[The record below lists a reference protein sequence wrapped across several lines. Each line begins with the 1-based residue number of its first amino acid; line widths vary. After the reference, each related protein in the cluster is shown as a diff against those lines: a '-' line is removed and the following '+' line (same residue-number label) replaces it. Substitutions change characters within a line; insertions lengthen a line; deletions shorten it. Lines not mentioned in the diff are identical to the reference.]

1 MTATIEAKQDLVK
14 DKYNDVVIGKDHIF
28 LLSDRKID
36 VYQKESKNNTT
47 TFAIPVADSYKCTKF
62 AIHETLNYL
71 AVKCTKDLSHQLL
84 IINITKI
91 DSIVAFKDIFDL
103 DSYFVRKMLFK
114 EDNLYIL
121 DGPEDPL
128 SESSIIYVL
137 HIALSETHPHEL
149 FELVDII
156 NGEKV
161 DEDYLYIS
169 DFDATKAEGQ
179 LPGDQKLFFID
190 AKFGLRIIDI
200 RPTESWYEEPSDP
213 IGNQL
218 NLSSIVGKDGNA
230 REAIYYGVKV
240 LSGSFKKSGD
250 DNISNYQVIFTT
262 KNSQNYELFINFT
275 IKSNEHVKSQSH
287 LEKAIVVRSLYRYA
301 GFTAAPVLEAS
312 VVVNKE
318 KANLMDDGYLLM
330 PYYFQSEN
338 FMPGPLA
345 SQVVLLYDLQS
356 YSNLPLN
363 ESSYF
368 SQYAIGGFTIPIKS
382 YDYSFKL
389 LSYQDKETKENIYE
403 AILLNPS
410 TFIAQV
416 LSISRNLTL
425 LFNSTDLNSTSIT
438 FTAKNDFS
446 HSSTTFPID
455 YFVEENSNDKT

>member
-1 MTATIEAKQDLVK
+1 MKKNQKKKNVTF
-14 DKYNDVVIGKDHIF
+14 VIPG
-28 LLSDRKID
+28 S
-36 VYQKESKNNTT
+36 
-47 TFAIPVADSYKCTKF
+47 DSYKCNKF

-71 AVKCTKDLSHQLL
+71 AVKCTAGLSHQLL

-91 DSIVAFKDIFDL
+91 DNIAAFKDIFDL

-128 SESSIIYVL
+128 SESAIIYVL
-137 HIALSETHPHEL
+137 HISLSETHPHEL

-161 DEDYLYIS
+161 DEDFLYIS
-169 DFDATKAEGQ
+169 DFDAVKAEGQ
-179 LPGDQKLFFID
+179 LPGDQKLFFVD

-200 RPTESWYEEPSDP
+200 RPTESWYEEPSDA

-218 NLSSIVGKDGNA
+218 NLSSIIEKDGNV
-230 REAIYYGVKV
+230 RETIYYGVKV
-240 LSGSFKKSGD
+240 LSGTFTKSGN
-250 DNISNYQVIFTT
+250 DNISNYQVVFTT

-275 IKSNEHVKSQSH
+275 IKSTEHVKSQSH

-312 VVVNKE
+312 VVVNKD

-330 PYYFQSEN
+330 PYYYESEN

-345 SQVVLLYDLQS
+345 SQVILLYDLQS

-363 ESSYF
+363 ASSYF
-368 SQYAIGGFTIPIKS
+368 YQYAIGGFRIPIKS

-389 LSYQDKETKENIYE
+389 LSYKDKETKENIYE
-403 AILLNPS
+403 AILLNPY
-410 TFIAQV
+410 TAIAQV

-425 LFNSTDLNSTSIT
+425 LFNATDLNSTNIT
-438 FTAKNDFS
+438 FTAKNDYS
-446 HSSTTFPID
+446 QSSTTFPID

>member
-14 DKYNDVVIGKDHIF
+14 TKFNDVVIGKDHIF
-28 LLSDRKID
+28 LLSDRSID
-36 VYQKESKNNTT
+36 IYQKESKNKTS
-47 TFAIPVADSYKCTKF
+47 TFVIPGSDSYKCNKF

-71 AVKCTKDLSHQLL
+71 AVKCTADLSHQLL

-91 DSIVAFKDIFDL
+91 DNIVAFKDIFDL
-103 DSYFVRKMLFK
+103 DSYYVRKMLFK

-161 DEDYLYIS
+161 DEDFLYIS
-169 DFDATKAEGQ
+169 DFDAVKAEGQ
-179 LPGDQKLFFID
+179 LPGDQKLFFVD
-190 AKFGLRIIDI
+190 AKFGIRIIDI

-213 IGNQL
+213 LGNQL
-218 NLSSIVGKDGNA
+218 NLSSIIAKDGNS

-240 LSGSFKKSGD
+240 LSGKSI
-250 DNISNYQVIFTT
+250 NVNVSNYQVVFTT
-262 KNSQNYELFINFT
+262 KNSQNYELFINVT
-275 IKSNEHVKSQSH
+275 IKSYEHVKCQSH
-287 LEKAIVVRSLYRYA
+287 IEKAFAVRSLYRYA

-312 VVVNKE
+312 VVVNKD
-318 KANLMDDGYLLM
+318 KANIMDDGYLLM
-330 PYYFQSEN
+330 PYYFESEN

-356 YSNLPLN
+356 YSNQILN

-368 SQYAIGGFTIPIKS
+368 YQYAIGGFRIPIKS
-382 YDYSFKL
+382 FDYSFKL
-389 LSYQDKETKENIYE
+389 LSYKDKETKENIYE
-403 AILLNPS
+403 AILLNPYTS
-410 TFIAQV
+410 IAQV

-425 LFNSTDLNSTSIT
+425 LFNATDLNSTKIT
-438 FTAKNDFS
+438 FTAKNDYS
-446 HSSTTFPID
+446 QSSTTFPID